1 MRAMN
6 FIETEIDRRHE
17 AQGVLVFLGQVR
29 VTAKAGG
36 DTITATLHAKY
47 PKPTNIT
54 TTHSDTEEHAVRR
67 SEGHSV
73 VFYEGLQPRRL
84 I

>member
-6 FIETEIDRRHE
+6 FIQTEIDRRHE
-17 AQGVLVFLGQVR
+17 AQGVLVFLGQDR

-36 DTITATLHAKY
+36 DTVTATLQAKY
-47 PKPTNIT
+47 PKHHN
-54 TTHSDTEEHAVRR
+54 HSDTEEHAVRR